1 MNLLRSICVYCG
13 SSAGV
18 NPVYM
23 QDSMALM
30 QIFLENNITLIN
42 GGGNIGL
49 MGVMADA
56 ILRGR
61 GEAIGVIPIGLKEK
75 EVAHT
80 GMTELHIVP
89 DMHSR
94 KLMMVNLSDA
104 FIAFPGGFG
113 TMDEVFETLT
123 WAQLHLHQKPILL
136 YNPDHFYDHLLH
148 QADHML
154 KEGFLNKNSRSLLL
168 STDDLN
174 QVLPLLQNFKS
185 SSADQWTLSKK
196 VGT

>member
-154 KEGFLNKNSRSLLL
+154 REGFLNRNSRSLLL